1 MMPMLLTETIDD
13 SFKFG
18 RYRLHVDMSF
28 DNILR
33 FYQLTNDNDFN
44 DIEKVIIGL
53 ELLVDDY
60 KKVKNRPFDEQF
72 ELYKHILREFLGHD
86 LDASGQGGSGK
97 KEFDFEVDADRI
109 YASFFMDY
117 GIDLNEQQGRLHWTK
132 FLALL
137 SGLSERTPLMQV
149 IKIRNMDV
157 PKPNKH
163 NQKERKRIMD
173 LKRKHA
179 LEQSEE
185 EAQQNLDA
193 AFSFLS
199 GKAGGK

>member
-1 MMPMLLTETIDD
+1 MLLTETIDD
-13 SFKFG
+13 SFEYGQYK
-18 RYRLHVDMSF
+18 LHVDMSF

-33 FYQLTNDNDFN
+33 FYQLTNDPDFN
-44 DIEKVIIGL
+44 DIEKVIVGNEIL
-53 ELLVDDY
+53 IDDY
-60 KKVKNRPFDEQF
+60 HKVQNLPFDEQF
-72 ELYKHILREFLGHD
+72 ELYKYILREFLGHD
-86 LDASGQGGSGK
+86 LDERGQGGTAK
-97 KEFDFEVDADRI
+97 KDFDFEVDADRI
-109 YASFFMDY
+109 YASFLMDY

-132 FLALL
+132 FMALL
-137 SGLSERTPLMQV
+137 NGLSERTPLMQV

-185 EAQQNLDA
+185 VTQQNLDA

-199 GKAGGK
+199 GKAGD